1 MGYVEFNLA
10 DLFESVVRRAGSHD
24 AVVAGPRRLTY
35 SGLDER
41 ADRLAAVLAGAGVG
55 HGDFVGLQLAN
66 GTEYLEAM
74 LACFKVRAIP
84 VNVNYR
90 YVADELRHLYT
101 DAGLVALIHHRAFAD
116 AVSGAID
123 AMAEH
128 RLLLQVEDGSSTKSA
143 PRSQEYEAA
152 LAAASPPDRW
162 NARWW
167 FNRGAVAP
175 ARAAGNS
182 VPDLLAELN
191 GLLGKPQR

>member
-1 MGYVEFNLA
+1 
-10 DLFESVVRRAGSHD
+10 
-24 AVVAGPRRLTY
+24 
-35 SGLDER
+35 
-41 ADRLAAVLAGAGVG
+41 
-55 HGDFVGLQLAN
+55 
-66 GTEYLEAM
+66 M